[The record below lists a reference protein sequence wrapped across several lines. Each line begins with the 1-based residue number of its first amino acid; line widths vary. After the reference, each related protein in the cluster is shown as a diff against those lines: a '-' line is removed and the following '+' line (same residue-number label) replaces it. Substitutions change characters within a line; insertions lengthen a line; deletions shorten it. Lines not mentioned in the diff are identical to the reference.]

1 MLRRKQARPQGGK
14 GQAVTSPVT
23 TENNAVD
30 EAIRTLNLKLDVR
43 KQDIWSPGVS
53 FSAEIGEVETLIH
66 EVYQLR
72 SALTASEKD
81 AARYRWLREHRYTDF
96 PGKGNPRFMIGADMD
111 AAIDA
116 AMEKANG

>member
-1 MLRRKQARPQGGK
+1 MTTPIDTSPEAVAEIERKLYTAHLFKYPQTVCDTAVHMLRAL
-14 GQAVTSPVT
+14 A
-23 TENNAVD
+23 
-30 EAIRTLNLKLDVR
+30 
-43 KQDIWSPGVS
+43 
-53 FSAEIGEVETLIH
+53 AERDA
-66 EVYQLR
+66 LR

-116 AMEKANG
+116 AMEKAK